1 MLGEVEI
8 GIRFFEGFGR
18 NRAEG
23 KILGEIGL
31 KGMKGKNK

>member
-8 GIRFFEGFGR
+8 GIRFVEGFGR

-23 KILGEIGL
+23 KILGETGL